1 MTLYSL
7 PSGTKF
13 PKCACPQGRA
23 ALCGKRYSLFHTV
36 QESGRCFVS
45 HKYQK
50 KSGPHTA
57 LGGALDNGFVYHGRV
72 PNGHLLE
79 LLVEFS
85 LCIPNLTASRTLS
98 TVILGWYAG
107 LVPCWKTP
115 VRTRIE
121 YHVFC
126 ALPDS
131 SNSLVP
137 RMSDSGVSPTKYTVS
152 GGWLML

>member
-1 MTLYSL
+1 MILYSL
-7 PSGTKF
+7 HSGTKF
-13 PKCACPQGRA
+13 PQMRLSARPCCILWHTLFLIPRRPRKQPLLRFPQMPKEARSSYN
-23 ALCGKRYSLFHTV
+23 LD
-36 QESGRCFVS
+36 
-45 HKYQK
+45 
-50 KSGPHTA
+50 
-57 LGGALDNGFVYHGRV
+57 GALDNGFIYHWRV

-85 LCIPNLTASRTLS
+85 LCMPNLTASRTLS

-137 RMSDSGVSPTKYTVS
+137 RMSDSGVSPTKYTLS
-152 GGWLML
+152 GGWLIP